1 MSQSFIRHKFVH
13 SKIGSENISTLKDR
27 SFDVVFQHCTVKT
40 KYIFKNIVAMKKIVV
55 LISTKLQKNLEFEKF

>member
-40 KYIFKNIVAMKKIVV
+40 KYIFKNIVAMKKNSSFNINKVAKKPR
-55 LISTKLQKNLEFEKF
+55 I